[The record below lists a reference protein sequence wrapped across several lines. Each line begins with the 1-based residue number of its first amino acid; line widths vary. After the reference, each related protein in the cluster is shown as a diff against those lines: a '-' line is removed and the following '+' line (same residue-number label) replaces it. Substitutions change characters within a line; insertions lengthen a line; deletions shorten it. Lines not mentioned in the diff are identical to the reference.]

1 MKKRQPGCSEK
12 GFGHVA
18 VLAVGLVLAVVVL
31 TGLMV
36 AKHQQRSPQNGLSTT
51 KAPSVVQTSKLA
63 AGNSPQNIAS
73 TAPTPTAPSSTAT
86 TQTTTTPTTK
96 TSTPPPAVVPA
107 PTVVH
112 PTIAN
117 CKGAA
122 QPFTVYA
129 SNPAGTPAY
138 GMPGGTEAGKV
149 HYTVQY
155 KDAITRVYCDSSNG
169 REMVYHLDDGATGT
183 YSTFYYSDLSLIQP

>member
-1 MKKRQPGCSEK
+1 MKKIQSGRNEK
-12 GFGHVA
+12 GFGHMV
-18 VLAVGLVLAVVVL
+18 VLAVGLVLAVAVL
-31 TGLMV
+31 AGLMV
-36 AKHQQRSPQNGLSTT
+36 FRRQHHSSQNGLTIT
-51 KAPSVVQTSKLA
+51 RTPAAAQALKLA
-63 AGNSPQNIAS
+63 TNNSTQEAAS
-73 TAPTPTAPSSTAT
+73 TAPSSTAT
-86 TQTTTTPTTK
+86 TQTTTTPATQN
-96 TSTPPPAVVPA
+96 STPSPAA
-107 PTVVH
+107 TPTSSVTH

-149 HYTVQY
+149 HYTVKY

-169 REMVYHLDDGATGT
+169 HEMVYHLDDGATGT
-183 YSTFYYSDLSLIQP
+183 YSAFYYSDLSLTQP